1 MKKFNLLAILSCVV
15 LLLCFIVPV
24 PENNLVLVA
33 LVGLI
38 GGAIGIV
45 LGVIGK
51 NQIKKTAERGKGFAL
66 AGIIIWTSYVIAAL
80 LGTLLFT
87 KAKTDVKFSD
97 ETLCSMDTFTK
108 HCTDNGNGTSTC
120 KYFEFLDIPC
130 TTAKLKDTQFK

>member
-24 PENNLVLVA
+24 PENNLVLVS

-66 AGIIIWTSYVIAAL
+66 AGSII
-80 LGTLLFT
+80 
-87 KAKTDVKFSD
+87 
-97 ETLCSMDTFTK
+97 
-108 HCTDNGNGTSTC
+108 
-120 KYFEFLDIPC
+120 
-130 TTAKLKDTQFK
+130 

>member
-66 AGIIIWTSYVIAAL
+66 AGIII
-80 LGTLLFT
+80 
-87 KAKTDVKFSD
+87 
-97 ETLCSMDTFTK
+97 
-108 HCTDNGNGTSTC
+108 
-120 KYFEFLDIPC
+120 
-130 TTAKLKDTQFK
+130 

>member
-15 LLLCFIVPV
+15 LFLCFIVPV

-66 AGIIIWTSYVIAAL
+66 AGIII
-80 LGTLLFT
+80 
-87 KAKTDVKFSD
+87 
-97 ETLCSMDTFTK
+97 
-108 HCTDNGNGTSTC
+108 
-120 KYFEFLDIPC
+120 
-130 TTAKLKDTQFK
+130 

>member
-24 PENNLVLVA
+24 PENNLVLVS

-66 AGIIIWTSYVIAAL
+66 AGIII
-80 LGTLLFT
+80 
-87 KAKTDVKFSD
+87 
-97 ETLCSMDTFTK
+97 
-108 HCTDNGNGTSTC
+108 
-120 KYFEFLDIPC
+120 
-130 TTAKLKDTQFK
+130 